1 MPKAAEAG
9 DSNMVAQV
17 CEKLDLVLVQP
28 ETGSTSCSQ
37 RASVVRGRGG
47 RQQTAEAER
56 KQSGRQRWLTC
67 MPRSGTRGTEGTCAV
82 CQRHGCT

>member
-56 KQSGRQRWLTC
+56 KAALAHMHAALGNPWY
-67 MPRSGTRGTEGTCAV
+67 
-82 CQRHGCT
+82 